1 MASLTTGQFLAQFA
15 GLPGKVTAQGL
26 GVATIHSAVMDPED
40 ESVRRDSLVG
50 TIRADL
56 FEGAESLL
64 EKAGD
69 EQQVITDALK
79 AIKADAG
86 STNRVLAW
94 IAACIEKIILDR
106 EKEAVTRVEGKVGPI
121 YTNMNTILSE
131 ITTP

>member
-15 GLPGKVTAQGL
+15 GLPGKATAQGL

-40 ESVRRDSLVG
+40 ESVRRDSIVG

-69 EQQVITDALK
+69 EQQAFG
-79 AIKADAG
+79 G
-86 STNRVLAW
+86 S
-94 IAACIEKIILDR
+94 
-106 EKEAVTRVEGKVGPI
+106 
-121 YTNMNTILSE
+121 
-131 ITTP
+131 